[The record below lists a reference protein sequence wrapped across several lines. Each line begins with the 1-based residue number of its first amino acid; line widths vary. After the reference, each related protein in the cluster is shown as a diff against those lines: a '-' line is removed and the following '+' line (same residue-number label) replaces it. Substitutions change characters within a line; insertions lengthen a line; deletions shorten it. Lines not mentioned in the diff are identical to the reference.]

1 MEVSGRGRTA
11 CEPCAAERLGAI
23 DSTVVTEPDDLER
36 RMAQVERAI
45 LARTPEHDLTPSLE
59 RIRELLDLLGSP
71 QDSVPVIHVAGT
83 NGKTSTTRMI
93 DGLLREFGLRS
104 GRFTSPHLHSVR
116 ERITFDGVPIDP
128 ERFVATYDDVAPYL
142 DLVDSRHDVSLSF
155 FEVLTA
161 MGYAAFADAPVDVA
175 VVEIGMGGSWDATN
189 VADARIAVVTPIA
202 VDHVHFLGSTIEEI
216 ATEKAG
222 IIKAG
227 SYGVLSQQPIPAAE
241 VLLRRSVEVGAIVA
255 REGLEYGVLSRT
267 LAVGG
272 QVLTLRGLAGEYD
285 EVFLP
290 LMGAHQAH
298 NAATALAAVEA
309 FLGGGHAER
318 GPLEIDA
325 VRAAFAGVTSPGR
338 LEVVRRSPT
347 VVLDAAHNPAGA
359 LATAEAVREFFD
371 FTKLVGVFAAMADKD
386 VRGMLEALE
395 PVLAEVVVTQSASP
409 RAMPA
414 DDLAKVAVEV
424 FGGDRV
430 EVTPR
435 LDDALD
441 NAVALAEEDG
451 DLAGAGVL
459 VTGSIVTVAEARTLL
474 GAG

>member
-1 MEVSGRGRTA
+1 
-11 CEPCAAERLGAI
+11 
-23 DSTVVTEPDDLER
+23 
-36 RMAQVERAI
+36 MAVVERQI
-45 LARTPEHDLTPSLE
+45 LGRTPEHDITPSLD

-71 QDSVPVIHVAGT
+71 HESVPVIHVAGT

-93 DGLLREFGLRS
+93 DALLREFGLRS
-104 GRFTSPHLHSVR
+104 GRFTSPHLHSIR

-128 ERFVATYDDVAPYL
+128 ERFVATYEDIAPYVG
-142 DLVDSRHDVSLSF
+142 LVDSRHKVALSF

-175 VVEIGMGGSWDATN
+175 VVEIGMGGSWDSTN
-189 VADARIAVVTPIA
+189 VADARVAVVTPIA
-202 VDHVHFLGSTIEEI
+202 IDHVHFLGSTIEDI
-216 ATEKAG
+216 AAQKAG
-222 IIKAG
+222 IIKPG
-227 SYGVLSQQPIPAAE
+227 SYGVVAQQPPAAAE
-241 VLLRRSVEVGAIVA
+241 VLMRRSVEVGAILA
-255 REGLEYGVLSRT
+255 REGLEYGVRSRT
-267 LAVGG
+267 IAVGG
-272 QVLTLRGLAGEYD
+272 QVLALRGLAGDYD

-290 LMGAHQAH
+290 LMGAYQGQ

-325 VRAAFAGVTSPGR
+325 VRSAFAGVTSPGR

-359 LATAEAVREFFD
+359 LVTAEAIREFFD

-414 DDLAKVAVEV
+414 DELAAVAVEV

-474 GAG
+474 GARS